1 MPLCID
7 KKMNNFLSIP
17 NKKLSELA
25 SVRELR
31 AFVSICHH
39 GSMAA
44 AAQALALTGPAV
56 SVLLRELEHKLGVR
70 LFDRSTR
77 SLRLSVPGREALVFA
92 ERILKELGD
101 LHTGMEDVA
110 AGRSGALRIAATSSL
125 AQTLVPQ
132 IMARFAALHPQVRIE
147 LNDCAPNQFQEM
159 ILKAQV
165 DLGIGVM
172 ERYDPELRAQLL
184 CKDRL
189 HVVACAPWAL
199 PGKRQM
205 GWKQLAGLPLITL
218 RSGYG
223 IRASLDHAAAQA
235 QVQLQVAYEVS
246 LMGTAL
252 ALVEQ
257 GLGVAVLP
265 QSLLH
270 FARADCLH
278 ARALVQPAITR
289 QISLV
294 TRRDLSPTPALIA
307 FTQLAQQHL
316 GSLRWNSPI
325 A

>member
-1 MPLCID
+1 
-7 KKMNNFLSIP
+7 MNKFLSIP

-39 GSMAA
+39 GNMTA

-56 SVLLRELEHKLGVR
+56 SVLLRELEQKLGVR

-77 SLRLSVPGREALVFA
+77 SLRLSAPGREALVYA
-92 ERILKELGD
+92 ESILKQLGD

-125 AQTLVPQ
+125 AQTLVPPL
-132 IMARFAALHPQVRIE
+132 IARFASQHPLVRIE
-147 LNDCAPNQFQEM
+147 LNDCAPNQFQEL
-159 ILKAQV
+159 ILKGQV

-172 ERYDPELRAQLL
+172 ERIDSELHAQPIG
-184 CKDRL
+184 KDRL
-189 HVVACAPWAL
+189 CVVATTPWSL
-199 PGKRQM
+199 PGTRQM
-205 GWKQLAGLPLITL
+205 GCQQLARFPLVTL
-218 RSGYG
+218 RPGYG
-223 IRASLDHAAAQA
+223 VRASLDQAAAQA

-252 ALVEQ
+252 ALVAQ

-270 FARADCLH
+270 FSRCEGLDM
-278 ARALVQPAITR
+278 RALIKPAIHR
-289 QISLV
+289 QISIV
-294 TRRDLSPTPALIA
+294 TRRDQASSAPLLA
-307 FTQLAQQHL
+307 FTQLAQQYL
-316 GSLRWNSPI
+316 ISLRSGSPGV
-325 A
+325 